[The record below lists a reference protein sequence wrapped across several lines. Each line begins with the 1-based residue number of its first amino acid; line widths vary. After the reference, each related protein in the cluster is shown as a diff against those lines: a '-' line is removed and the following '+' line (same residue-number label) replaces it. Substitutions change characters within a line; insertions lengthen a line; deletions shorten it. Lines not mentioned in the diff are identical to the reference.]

1 MGLSIEFNNK
11 KYECKGI
18 TGRVR
23 LEQARLMDKLAEKNR
38 EKLEGS
44 LANYILEE
52 CEFICKAFNN
62 QFTVDEFLDYVP
74 AENIELIL
82 YQISDYINKKSES
95 NIKSIV
101 KN

>member
-23 LEQARLMDKLAEKNR
+23 LEQARLMDKVTGENI
-38 EKLEGS
+38 EKLEGNM
-44 LANYILEE
+44 ANYILEE

-62 QFTVDEFLDYVP
+62 QFTVDEFLDHVP
-74 AENIELIL
+74 AENIELIIA
-82 YQISDYINKKSES
+82 QISDYINKKSES